1 MSATINPKLNPPSSL
16 LSPPASPTATPSP
29 EMGGMPTLSPL
40 TPASLL
46 PGEKK
51 VPSRRRKR
59 ARWWGF
65 MWMALVVV
73 AAFLGFGWFVKWW
86 FFPDIGG
93 SKDISVAVVRGD
105 LVIIVTEHGELAS
118 SKTEDIRCQLEGR
131 QNKIVFIVPEGDH
144 VKKDEVVVRLDA
156 DELTR
161 DVGKQEAVYKQ
172 AKGKAD
178 AAKQELE
185 VQKNKAETD
194 KDKAD
199 LAWTLAKLDL
209 KKYEEKEFQIDYDD
223 KLGAI
228 KLAERELEDAKEKL
242 KNYEGFVRKGFGV
255 PEQLALKRI
264 EVSQKEANLERDK
277 NKLELLKE
285 YLKDRQMTELKAKAR
300 DAKSE
305 LDRTILSGAAAV
317 SKAKAE
323 MEAAQETAQ
332 VEEASLKRF
341 KKQLGL
347 CEIKSP
353 ADGIMV
359 YTHER
364 DWDPSYRIQTGGVV
378 FYQQTL
384 ARLPDLTHMEAK
396 VRIHESKVKK
406 VKPGQKA
413 EIRIESQPNILLHG
427 TVTNVATV
435 SESDRPWAS
444 NGAKEY
450 LTTVKIEDLPADAGL
465 LPNMTAKVEIKVNHL
480 SDVIM
485 VPVQAVTQRG
495 DQHIAY
501 VKVGS
506 RIQRREVTVG
516 ENNDKYIEITDGLAE
531 GEQVMMDARA
541 RSSAETKAEEAKNPP
556 ATTPREPPPAPSAA
570 PAPNPGR

>member
-1 MSATINPKLNPPSSL
+1 MNGG
-16 LSPPASPTATPSP
+16 TALT
-29 EMGGMPTLSPL
+29 PL
-40 TPASLL
+40 TPRSLL
-46 PGEKK
+46 PTDKK
-51 VPSRRRKR
+51 TPPRRRKR
-59 ARWWGF
+59 ARWWGIT
-65 MWMALVVV
+65 WKALV
-73 AAFLGFGWFVKWW
+73 AAAAIVGFGLFIKWW

-93 SKDISVAVVRGD
+93 NKEVTATVVRGD
-105 LVIIVTEHGELAS
+105 LQIIVTERGELAS

-131 QNKIVFIVPEGDH
+131 QNKIVFIVPEGDP

-156 DELTR
+156 DELIR
-161 DVGKQEAVYKQ
+161 DVAKQEAVYKQ

-209 KKYEEKEFQIDYDD
+209 RKYEEKEFQIDYDD

-242 KNYEGFVRKGFGV
+242 KNYEGFVRKGYGV

-264 EVSQKEANLERDK
+264 EVSQKEANLERDR
-277 NKLELLKE
+277 NKLELLKD

-305 LDRTILSGAAAV
+305 LDRTILSGNAAV

-332 VEEASLKRF
+332 VEESTLSRF

-353 ADGIMV
+353 ADGIMC

-384 ARLPDLTHMEAK
+384 ARLPDLTHMEVK

-413 EIRIESQPNILLHG
+413 EIRIESMPNILLHG

-450 LTTVKIEDLPADAGL
+450 LTTVKIEDLSTDAGL
-465 LPNMTAKVEIKVNHL
+465 LPNMTAHVEIKVNHL
-480 SDVIM
+480 PDVLM

-495 DQHIAY
+495 SRYVAY

-506 RIQRREVTVG
+506 RVERREVTVG
-516 ENNDKYIEITDGLAE
+516 ENNDKYIEIKDGLTE
-531 GEQVMMDARA
+531 GDQLMLDARA
-541 RSSAETKAEEAKNPP
+541 RNTAETKAEEANNPP
-556 ATTPREPPPAPSAA
+556 PTTPREPPAA
-570 PAPNPGR
+570 PAAPPAPAPGP